1 MTLPSAHDV
10 ALAAERRSAGR
21 LLLAHPLLT
30 SDGPHA
36 DLFPLIRRHADWL
49 TKRFQ
54 QVLGY
59 RLLVDTSYA
68 RLFKAGLGAGAG
80 HRLERSSGTAFTPRT
95 YACLALALSVLVTAP
110 EQLLLSQLV
119 ADIKAA
125 AADAG
130 VEWEDTGRTAQKRTL
145 AAALR
150 QLVDWGVLTETE
162 GSVTAVEQDDS
173 GEALISVDREIA
185 RAVVSGPLAQSRN
198 GTDLVR
204 RAADP
209 GFGGARTYVRRML
222 VETPVVYLDELTDA
236 ERDWLRTRQRREA
249 QAFSELLGLETE
261 IRAEGAALV
270 DPEDELSDL
279 HLPGSGTLAQ
289 AALLLLERLVE
300 QLRPEDA
307 GHPATG
313 GRLVVGVAI
322 PDGLVEEV
330 LAELVAAYGHRSNWK
345 RALVDDPPALR
356 ASVVDLLIRMRLVAR
371 DGSLRSAG
379 QGLPEGYDEAV
390 PEGRAVTDVAGA
402 RGSGSASASASG
414 LILLAGAARYA
425 THVTVRTSPGST
437 PEADGQQELPL

>member
-21 LLLAHPLLT
+21 LLLAYPLLT

-54 QVLGY
+54 HVLGY

-80 HRLERSSGTAFTPRT
+80 HQLERSSGTAFTPRT

-110 EQLLLSQLV
+110 EQVLLSQLV

-130 VEWEDTGRTAQKRTL
+130 VEWEDAGRTAQKRTL

-162 GSVTAVEQDDS
+162 GSVAAVEQDDS

-185 RAVVSGPLAQSRN
+185 RAVVSGPLAQSRS

-300 QLRPEDA
+300 QLRPEDP

-322 PDGLVEEV
+322 PDGLMEEV

-345 RALVDDPPALR
+345 RDLVDDPPALR

-379 QGLPEGYDEAV
+379 RGLPEGYDEAV

-402 RGSGSASASASG
+402 RSGSGSG
-414 LILLAGAARYA
+414 LMLLAGAARYA
-425 THVTVRTSPGST
+425 THVTVRTAPGST
-437 PEADGQQELPL
+437 SEADGQQELPL